1 MQLRALWCSLIAAAA
16 VALILGGP
24 VQAQTSAAT
33 TQASTG
39 KPLALGKYTKQR
51 SRHAR
56 KAATRSSRHANKKT
70 AKTSS
75 KSSERSR
82 KTKNTADNARD
93 NKAKDNET
101 KDRAKT
107 ASVRK
112 AAEELSAVADARAE
126 LKTDDQPAPLPS
138 FNNFTATAA
147 DDFNATGPDGSA
159 PHTLSDLDKA
169 AMAASTLDTTVATPA
184 AASPVKMVSAAPE
197 PAPPISG
204 QVASSHDD
212 IGDTWDRTS
221 LIGKIFVAF
230 GGLLTLASAARMFM
244 A

>member
-1 MQLRALWCSLIAAAA
+1 MQLRALWRSLIAVAAI
-16 VALILGGP
+16 VFLFGGP
-24 VQAQTSAAT
+24 TQAQTAAAT
-33 TQASTG
+33 TQASAG
-39 KPLALGKYTKQR
+39 KPLALGKYVKQR

-56 KAATRSSRHANKKT
+56 KSATRHSRHSTKKT
-70 AKTSS
+70 AK
-75 KSSERSR
+75 KSSASQRSA
-82 KTKNTADNARD
+82 KAKNADNSI
-93 NKAKDNET
+93 KDNDA

-126 LKTDDQPAPLPS
+126 LKADDQPTRPVP
-138 FNNFTATAA
+138 
-147 DDFNATGPDGSA
+147 FNAMTASAFDAAYVGGPTPGA
-159 PHTLSDLDKA
+159 PDTRSDFDKA
-169 AMAASTLDTTVATPA
+169 EAAAATLDSPITTPA
-184 AASPVKMVSAAPE
+184 VAAPVKMVTAMPNPE
-197 PAPPISG
+197 PSTSPVSN

-212 IGDTWDRTS
+212 VGDTWDRTS

>member
-1 MQLRALWCSLIAAAA
+1 MQLRALWSSSIA
-16 VALILGGP
+16 VAAIAFVLGGP
-24 VQAQTSAAT
+24 VQAQTSTAT

-56 KAATRSSRHANKKT
+56 KAATRSSHHSIKKT

-75 KSSERSR
+75 TSERSGKDKA
-82 KTKNTADNARD
+82 KTT
-93 NKAKDNET
+93 AKDNDA

-112 AAEELSAVADARAE
+112 AAEGLSAVADARAE
-126 LKTDDQPAPLPS
+126 LKADDQKSSPPS
-138 FNNFTATAA
+138 FNDITATATDNPNTSEPA
-147 DDFNATGPDGSA
+147 AA
-159 PHTLSDLDKA
+159 PRTLSDLDKA
-169 AMAASTLDTTVATPA
+169 AMAASTLDTTVVTPA
-184 AASPVKMVSAAPE
+184 ATTSVKMASAAPE
-197 PAPPISG
+197 PSASISS
-204 QVASSHDD
+204 QTASSHDD